1 MIQVKGTVRDIQAT
15 PLVGVK
21 VQCEESGESVLTDYR
36 GTYTIKVKGNGRLIF
51 SKKSE
56 EVVRLLPER
65 HVLPIRVYGK
75 IQKNDNKND
84 I

>member
-1 MIQVKGTVRDIQAT
+1 MI
-15 PLVGVK
+15 L
-21 VQCEESGESVLTDYR
+21 LTE
-36 GTYTIKVKGNGRLIF
+36 
-51 SKKSE
+51 SE
-56 EVVRLLPER
+56 EVIRLLPER

>member
-1 MIQVKGTVRDIQAT
+1 MRNNSI
-15 PLVGVK
+15 
-21 VQCEESGESVLTDYR
+21 YR
-36 GTYTIKVKGNGRLIF
+36 ISFYPPY
-51 SKKSE
+51 
-56 EVVRLLPER
+56 VRLLPER